1 LSDCATTRVFVDGV
15 RFINDQGSIS
25 DMTVYSFDLEKC
37 SRTIEGLNQ
46 WERWP
51 ISSPS
56 KTTILRVTVDASLA
70 EIRIWTMSSSDSEPH
85 VGWKLGPFA

>member
-1 LSDCATTRVFVDGV
+1 MLMDCD
-15 RFINDQGSIS
+15 RFINDSESINE
-25 DMTVYSFDLEKC
+25 MTVYSFDLEKC
-37 SRTIEGLNQ
+37 SKTIEGSNQ

-85 VGWKLGPFA
+85 VGNGHLDHLHDT